1 MEKKILL
8 AGMMY
13 SSLAQMA
20 IPSGKEE
27 RIVGYYNPETDKP
40 QGRNEPCKCGS
51 GLKFK
56 KCHGAPSRNLALPID
71 GKEGI
76 KP

>member
-8 AGMMY
+8 AGMVH
-13 SSLAQMA
+13 SALAQMA
-20 IPSGKEE
+20 MPQGKRE

-40 QGRNEPCKCGS
+40 QGRNESCRCGS

-56 KCHGAPSRNLALPID
+56 KCHGAPSSGLALPID
-71 GKEGI
+71 REEVEGE
-76 KP
+76 